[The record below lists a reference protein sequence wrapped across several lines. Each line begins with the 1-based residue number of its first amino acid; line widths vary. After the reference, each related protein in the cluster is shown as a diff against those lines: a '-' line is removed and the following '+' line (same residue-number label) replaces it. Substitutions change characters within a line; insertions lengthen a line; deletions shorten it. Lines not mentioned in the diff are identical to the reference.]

1 MCASSCYGKS
11 EIDKSLMHRDLPTI
25 GIVSIMAKCQPH
37 WIQIGE
43 TGISMYMMWYVYT
56 NLCLSTATPH
66 QVRMFYSI
74 FFVRSLS
81 LETPIKIIKGL
92 PHIHIFL
99 FFSCTAFPDLKPR
112 KMPIQWQSQQHISL
126 LPMGMAPLP
135 LLWLV
140 QVLLVA
146 LALAQVLALAPVS
159 GAGAGGAGTS
169 TRPWPGKLK
178 NKRKNKAWWNQINV
192 SDSFLTKRSWPRKVR
207 PTFLTLK
214 TPPLASP
221 SEIWRWHIPVVDA
234 RVVSPPD
241 LHSKTCP
248 AQLVF
253 VVKICKPSTD
263 DGPLLMS
270 TSLEGPNS
278 RPIGFLYTQFV

>member
-1 MCASSCYGKS
+1 MPT
-11 EIDKSLMHRDLPTI
+11 SLDPNR
-25 GIVSIMAKCQPH
+25 GI
-37 WIQIGE
+37 
-43 TGISMYMMWYVYT
+43 WYFDVYDVVCYT

-66 QVRMFYSI
+66 LRRMFYSI
-74 FFVRSLS
+74 FFMRSLS
-81 LETPIKIIKGL
+81 LETPIKGL

-99 FFSCTAFPDLKPR
+99 FFPCTAFPDLKPR

-126 LPMGMAPLP
+126 LPMAMAPLP

-140 QVLLVA
+140 QVLLVV
-146 LALAQVLALAPVS
+146 LALAQVLALAPLPALALAVLAQVR
-159 GAGAGGAGTS
+159 GPGRAKVLTLRWLAL
-169 TRPWPGKLK
+169 GKLK
-178 NKRKNKAWWNQINV
+178 NKRKNKAWWNQINI
-192 SDSFLTKRSWPRKVR
+192 SDNFLTKRSWPRKVR

-241 LHSKTCP
+241 LRSKTCP

-253 VVKICKPSTD
+253 IVKICKPSTD

>member
-1 MCASSCYGKS
+1 
-11 EIDKSLMHRDLPTI
+11 MHRDLPTI

-146 LALAQVLALAPVS
+146 LALAQVLALAPVPALALAVLAQVR
-159 GAGAGGAGTS
+159 G
-169 TRPWPGKLK
+169 PGRANSRTNAK
-178 NKRKNKAWWNQINV
+178 
-192 SDSFLTKRSWPRKVR
+192 TKHDETKS
-207 PTFLTLK
+207 TFLIAFSQK
-214 TPPLASP
+214 
-221 SEIWRWHIPVVDA
+221 
-234 RVVSPPD
+234 D
-241 LHSKTCP
+241 L
-248 AQLVF
+248 
-253 VVKICKPSTD
+253 D
-263 DGPLLMS
+263 
-270 TSLEGPNS
+270 LERCGQH
-278 RPIGFLYTQFV
+278 F